1 LTKHSFVKESFSKMA
16 RTKMEA
22 RASVGGKA
30 PRKLLQTK
38 AILKPGPSKQK
49 RIHIIIDLT
58 VEESPKDCKCV
69 V

>member
-1 LTKHSFVKESFSKMA
+1 MA